1 LTAGVD
7 LTVVKD
13 IRNALRRKYASRS
26 NIDRIFSQWDKK
38 QAGVITAED
47 ICCGLNKIGIKASL
61 EEAMALKASVAQSD
75 LSLSDFQQLLFSKDQ
90 AFNVDLNA
98 IQAPS

>member
-1 LTAGVD
+1 VKVNQEGEPNHSASKPASPKTLLTAGVD

-26 NIDRIFSQWDKK
+26 NIERIFSQWDRK
-38 QAGVITAED
+38 QTGVLTAED

-61 EEAMALKASVAQSD
+61 EEAMALKASVGET
-75 LSLSDFQQLLFSKDQ
+75 
-90 AFNVDLNA
+90 DLNLNEF
-98 IQAPS
+98 